1 MGNNRGERRNSVTE
15 TEIEDKAIYLND
27 EDQIEVHVVKGDFAA
42 LPDKV
47 KEFIAENVSCCS

>member
-1 MGNNRGERRNSVTE
+1 MVNRGERRNSVTE
-15 TEIEDKAIYLND
+15 TAIEDKAIYLND

-47 KEFIAENVSCCS
+47 KEFIAENVS